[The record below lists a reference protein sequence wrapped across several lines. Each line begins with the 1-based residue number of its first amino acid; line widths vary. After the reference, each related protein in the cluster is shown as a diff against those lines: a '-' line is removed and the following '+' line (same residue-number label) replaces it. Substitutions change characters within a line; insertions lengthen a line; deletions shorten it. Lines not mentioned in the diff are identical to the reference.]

1 MALNLFDLQL
11 FAEESMGG
19 ESVQDATVQGEASVD
34 STDTTGQDATVE
46 QESFDSL
53 INGRYKNDFNQRVE
67 GILKKRLAKSKK
79 DAELIDRIGPALQ
92 LIGKN
97 YGMDIEDIRKA
108 DIDALIQAA
117 MNDNRFYE
125 DIAAQMG
132 LSEDQAKRVYQ
143 TEQRNKQLEKQEQ
156 ERNEE
161 LEQRQVFANLVKQ
174 GDALKQKYP
183 SFDLDREM
191 QNEEFLKMVI
201 PTSKGGLGIP
211 MENAFYALHKDEI
224 ERGAMQYAVQRTAE
238 QISNSIQAG
247 AARPREAG
255 LSSQVGNGSL
265 TVNPRNLSIEQR
277 EEIRKRVQRGEKI
290 SF

>member
-11 FAEESMGG
+11 FFAEESMGG
-19 ESVQDATVQGEASVD
+19 EQAQVATVQDGAAPVESIEQDATVD
-34 STDTTGQDATVE
+34 

-53 INGRYKNDFNQRVE
+53 INGKYKDDFNQRVE
-67 GILKKRLAKSKK
+67 GILKKRLAKSKR
-79 DAELIDRIGPALQ
+79 DTDMIDRLGPAIQ
-92 LIGKN
+92 LLGKN
-97 YGMDIEDIRKA
+97 YGMDIDDIRKM
-108 DIDALIQAA
+108 DVDMFLQKA
-117 MNDNRFYE
+117 MDDNRFYE
-125 DIAAQMG
+125 DIAMEMG

-156 ERNEE
+156 ERAEE
-161 LEQRQVFANLVKQ
+161 IEQRQVFANLVKQ

-183 SFDLDREM
+183 NFDLDVEM

-238 QISNSIQAG
+238 QISSSIRAG
-247 AARPREAG
+247 ANRPREAG
-255 LSSQVGNGSL
+255 LQSGAPNGSL
-265 TVNPRNLSIEQR
+265 TVNPKNLSKEQR
-277 EEIRKRVQRGEKI
+277 DEIRKRVQRGEKI
-290 SF
+290 TF

>member
-1 MALNLFDLQL
+1 MALNTFDLQL

-19 ESVQDATVQGEASVD
+19 EPVQAATGQYEAAPVGGNEQDATVD
-34 STDTTGQDATVE
+34 

-53 INGRYKNDFNQRVE
+53 IKGRYKNDFNAAVE
-67 GILKKRLAKSKK
+67 GIVKKRLAKSKR
-79 DAELIDRIGPALQ
+79 DTDLVDRLGPAFQ
-92 LIGKN
+92 LLAKN
-97 YGMDIEDIRKA
+97 YGMDVDDIRKA
-108 DIDALIQAA
+108 DIDLFLQKA
-117 MNDNRFYE
+117 MDDNRFYE

-143 TEQRNKQLEKQEQ
+143 TEQRNKQLERQEQ
-156 ERNEE
+156 ERAEE
-161 LEQRQVFANLVKQ
+161 IEQRQVFANLVKQ

-183 SFDLDREM
+183 SFDLDTEM

-255 LSSQVGNGSL
+255 LQSGTPNGSL
-265 TVNPRNLSIEQR
+265 TVNPRNLSKAQR
-277 EEIRKRVQRGEKI
+277 DEIRKRVQRGEKI
-290 SF
+290 TF